1 MRRNFLADDLR
12 TSWPRV
18 TCPSPA
24 MTTSLSRRTQS
35 TVVERMRCFI
45 ETTSLSQRAIGDR
58 RSAIGYLLLE
68 MLMPALDS
76 VFVIIAIGS
85 SDSFGVL
92 FAWKAASSWLSW
104 LVLLLLEVLLELLSA
119 SLDEAWA

>member
-1 MRRNFLADDLR
+1 
-12 TSWPRV
+12 
-18 TCPSPA
+18 
-24 MTTSLSRRTQS
+24 
-35 TVVERMRCFI
+35 
-45 ETTSLSQRAIGDR
+45 
-58 RSAIGYLLLE
+58 

-92 FAWKAASSWLSW
+92 FAWKAASSWLIW

>member
-1 MRRNFLADDLR
+1 
-12 TSWPRV
+12 
-18 TCPSPA
+18 
-24 MTTSLSRRTQS
+24 
-35 TVVERMRCFI
+35 
-45 ETTSLSQRAIGDR
+45 
-58 RSAIGYLLLE
+58 
-68 MLMPALDS
+68 MPALDS